1 MGLPVEIPCNLKG
14 EQIPMS
20 TLIDALKRDKKV
32 TGDSI
37 HFILPKEVGEV
48 EDVLVSLKVVEDL
61 ANDLC

>member
-14 EQIPMS
+14 EQISMS
-20 TLIDALKRDKKV
+20 TLTDALKRDKKV